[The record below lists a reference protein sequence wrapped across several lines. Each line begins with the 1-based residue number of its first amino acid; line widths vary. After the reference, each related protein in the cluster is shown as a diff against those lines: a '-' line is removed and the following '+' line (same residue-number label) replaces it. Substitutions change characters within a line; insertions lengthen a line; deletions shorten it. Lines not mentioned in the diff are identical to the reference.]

1 MFTGKENGLPAA
13 SGKKPAYSVWY
24 KNVQLFCI
32 RMGPNN
38 LPAPSS
44 FPQVEVVA
52 RECQHQLNGADG
64 AASVSHLERYK
75 SYIDDTGTMGFI
87 VLQNSVGFDFYFFF
101 LSVFHGSSKGFP
113 CKCFLCIIDLSSF

>member
-1 MFTGKENGLPAA
+1 
-13 SGKKPAYSVWY
+13 
-24 KNVQLFCI
+24 
-32 RMGPNN
+32 MGPNN

-113 CKCFLCIIDLSSF
+113 CKCFLCIIDLSSFDSGFVVKELTYLEKSAVRLLSLPFLSEKVCTS